1 MVIRVKKYL
10 TYNYHIIFHIIPSS
24 PNDLYVILIIHGQ
37 FMVIREKIKLKTTY
51 MRWRQEQ
58 TTIFAEKGK
67 IIVEM
72 IGFLINICNFASEI
86 EILLTK

>member
-1 MVIRVKKYL
+1 
-10 TYNYHIIFHIIPSS
+10 
-24 PNDLYVILIIHGQ
+24 
-37 FMVIREKIKLKTTY
+37 

>member
-1 MVIRVKKYL
+1 MTEYV
-10 TYNYHIIFHIIPSS
+10 
-24 PNDLYVILIIHGQ
+24 NDLLSVAINSDKSHPFCCAWETAAG
-37 FMVIREKIKLKTTY
+37 
-51 MRWRQEQ
+51 RQRNKQ